1 MIYVIQPGD
10 TLGDVA
16 VWYGVSVEA
25 LQRLNQIPNS
35 EVLIPGQAL
44 LIPQPVPTGEYE
56 IQVNGYAYPF
66 ISPWVLNETLPFI
79 NLLSVFTYGF
89 TEDGMLLPPAL
100 NDGWMIDRAG
110 DFQVG
115 AAMVLAPLDAEERF
129 SNVLLSRLLEN
140 EAAQDRLLDEVARTM
155 EEKGFVELNIDF
167 EFVPAEN
174 RQNLTAFVEKSVRRL
189 PYTVS
194 ICLAPKTSRTQQGLL
209 YEGKDYRALGEVADR
224 LFLMT
229 YEWGYK
235 YGPPQAVAPLNQVRR
250 VVEYAVSEIPAEKL
264 DLGLANYGYDW
275 PLPYIQGQT
284 RARTIGSIEAVSIAR
299 REGANILFSQQGQ
312 SPWFRYRQ
320 DGVLHEV
327 WFEDVRSWN
336 GKADL
341 VKEYGLGGVG
351 IWTVMN
357 LNRAGLTL
365 LGERFRT

>member
-100 NDGWMIDRAG
+100 NDGWMIDRAE

-115 AAMVLAPLDAEERF
+115 SAMVLAPLDAEERF

-174 RQNLTAFVEKSVRRL
+174 RQDLTAFVEKSVRRL

-229 YEWGYK
+229 YE
-235 YGPPQAVAPLNQVRR
+235 
-250 VVEYAVSEIPAEKL
+250 
-264 DLGLANYGYDW
+264 
-275 PLPYIQGQT
+275 
-284 RARTIGSIEAVSIAR
+284 
-299 REGANILFSQQGQ
+299 
-312 SPWFRYRQ
+312 
-320 DGVLHEV
+320 
-327 WFEDVRSWN
+327 
-336 GKADL
+336 
-341 VKEYGLGGVG
+341 
-351 IWTVMN
+351 
-357 LNRAGLTL
+357 
-365 LGERFRT
+365 